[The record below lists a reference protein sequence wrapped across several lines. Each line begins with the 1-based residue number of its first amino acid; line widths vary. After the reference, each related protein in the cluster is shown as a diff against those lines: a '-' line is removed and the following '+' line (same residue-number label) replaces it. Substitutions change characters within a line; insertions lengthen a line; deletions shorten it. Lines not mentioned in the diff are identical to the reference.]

1 MRRLLGATAAL
12 FVSAAAGSGAPS
24 DDSAITHGL
33 NRIGLRA
40 RPGADGRRREIG
52 LERHID
58 PHVPPERIPDA
69 PVNARLAALT
79 TLTMSSRQIA
89 EQIAMPALEARRE
102 KKKNT
107 EDAKDAEDA
116 KNAASDG
123 NKPKMPT
130 PEQ

>member
-1 MRRLLGATAAL
+1 MRRLLVVTVAL
-12 FVSAAAGSGAPS
+12 FVSVAAGARVPN
-24 DDSAITHGL
+24 DDTAITHVL
-33 NRIGLRA
+33 NRIGFGA
-40 RPGADGRRREIG
+40 RPGDVERVREIG
-52 LERHID
+52 LERYID
-58 PHVPPERIPDA
+58 QQLHPERIPDA